1 MIKSIIRAGVCSAA
15 LHGSQLMA
23 FEGFDG
29 GLRVGYQTHQTDE
42 GTKAFSYAS
51 ALRLHANY
59 REEAFV
65 SSITLYGIVGS
76 EDDGFEGIPF
86 LDENHRSFL
95 TVSEAYLG
103 WKTDLYTVKIG
114 RQYIETPFAD
124 TDDIGMVPNSF
135 EALTASYRLSDE
147 MQAEVGYLNQWSG
160 VDAPTR
166 RSFSKLVEN
175 GGVGYIGLQY
185 DDSAELSWSGW
196 YYRGNT
202 IVNALYTELSWQ
214 QTIQDV
220 AYDIGVQAAYL
231 DLKGNGIS
239 RVIGLSV
246 SRTWSNFGIVSTL
259 SLNRTFGVPADNLF
273 GGGPY
278 FTNVEHNTLTEAG
291 TEGSVGVLSL
301 GSSLELIGIKDASV
315 ILYLHRQLNEN
326 VTGEYDVDFNYNI
339 SDNINLHAVYSQVR
353 WPSSFE
359 NFHILSEYSF

>member
-1 MIKSIIRAGVCSAA
+1 MIKSIIRAGVCSVA
-15 LHGSQLMA
+15 LYGSQLMA

-29 GLRVGYQTHQTDE
+29 GLRVGYQTHQIDE
-42 GTKAFSYAS
+42 GAKALAYAS
-51 ALRLHANY
+51 SLRLHANY
-59 REEAFV
+59 RQEAFI
-65 SSITLYGIVGS
+65 SSVTLYGVAGF

-147 MQAEVGYLNQWSG
+147 MLAETGYLNRWSG

-166 RSFSKLVEN
+166 RSFSKLVDN

-185 DDSAELSWSGW
+185 DDNAELSWGGW

-202 IVNALYTELSWQ
+202 IVNALYAEVTWQ
-214 QTIQDV
+214 QTIQDA
-220 AYDIGVQAAYL
+220 AYDLGLQAAYL

-239 RVIGLSV
+239 RVLGLSL
-246 SRTWSNFGIVSTL
+246 SRTWSDTGIVSTF
-259 SLNRTFGVPADNLF
+259 SFNRTFGVPADNLF

-291 TEGSVGVLSL
+291 TDGSVGVLSIE
-301 GSSLELIGIKDASV
+301 SSLQSIGFKDANFA
-315 ILYLHRQLNEN
+315 LYLHRQLNEG
-326 VTGEYDVDFNYNI
+326 VTGEYDLYFDYALQEDL
-339 SDNINLHAVYSQVR
+339 SLHIVYSQVR
-353 WPSSFE
+353 WPSRFE
-359 NFHILSEYSF
+359 NFHILAEYNF